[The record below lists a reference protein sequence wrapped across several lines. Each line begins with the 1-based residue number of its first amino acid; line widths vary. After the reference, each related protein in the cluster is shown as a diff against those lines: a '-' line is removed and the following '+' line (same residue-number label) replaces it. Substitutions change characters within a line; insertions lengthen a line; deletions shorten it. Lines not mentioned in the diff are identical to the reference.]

1 VGPIKRVRVRIT
13 YANVVSTLAL
23 FLVLGGGA
31 AFAATKL
38 TTSDIKKGAIKT
50 KLLAKNAVSSAKI
63 ASNAVKTRN
72 IAPSA
77 VGGKQ
82 LAADSVD
89 GSKVLNGS
97 LTPADLLGGASVVA
111 TATGGPAD
119 PGSTA
124 TPLPLNGGTWTQGA
138 TENDLVAVRLEATIA
153 TGPPPALCQVI
164 INFELDGTS
173 VGTAGVLSSSS
184 TPSTMTSEVL
194 GGVRLAPGTATPR
207 QLKATASAVAF
218 IGSCQTAHINS
229 VKVSVLGVG

>member
-1 VGPIKRVRVRIT
+1 VKRVRTQIT

-63 ASNAVKTRN
+63 ASKAVKTRN

-77 VGGKQ
+77 VGGGQ

-111 TATGGPAD
+111 TATGGPVDA
-119 PGSTA
+119 GSTA

-138 TENDLVAVRLEATIA
+138 TENDLFLIRLDATVA
-153 TGPPPALCQVI
+153 TGPPPALCQVFVKLEI
-164 INFELDGTS
+164 DGVTVGEAS
-173 VGTAGVLSSSS
+173 VLGSS
-184 TPSTMTSEVL
+184 TTPSAMTSEVL
-194 GGVRLAPGTATPR
+194 AGARIAQGIATPR
-207 QLKATASAVAF
+207 QLKATATAFAF
-218 IGSCQTAHINS
+218 IGSCQTARVNS

>member
-1 VGPIKRVRVRIT
+1 MKRVRVRIT

-119 PGSTA
+119 AGSTA

-138 TENDLVAVRLEATIA
+138 TENDLFAVRLEATIA
-153 TGPPPALCQVI
+153 TGPPPAACQVTV
-164 INFELDGTS
+164 NFELDGTS
-173 VGTAGVLSSSS
+173 VGAASAFGAS
-184 TPSTMTSEVL
+184 TTPTTTTSEVL
-194 GGVRLAPGTATPR
+194 VGVHLATGTATPR
-207 QLKATASAVAF
+207 QLKASASSFAF

>member
-1 VGPIKRVRVRIT
+1 MKRVRVRIT

-38 TTSDIKKGAIKT
+38 TTNDIKKGAIKT

-63 ASNAVKTRN
+63 ASKAVKARN
-72 IAPSA
+72 IAPGA

-82 LAADSVD
+82 LAADSID

-119 PGSTA
+119 AGSTA

-138 TENDLVAVRLEATIA
+138 TENDLFLVRLDATVA
-153 TGPPPALCQVI
+153 TGPPPATCQAFVNLEI
-164 INFELDGTS
+164 D
-173 VGTAGVLSSSS
+173 GVLIGGASVFGSS
-184 TPSTMTSEVL
+184 TTPSAMTNEVL
-194 GGVRLAPGTATPR
+194 AGARIAQGIATPR
-207 QLKATASAVAF
+207 QLKATASAFAF
-218 IGSCQTAHINS
+218 VGTCQTARVNS